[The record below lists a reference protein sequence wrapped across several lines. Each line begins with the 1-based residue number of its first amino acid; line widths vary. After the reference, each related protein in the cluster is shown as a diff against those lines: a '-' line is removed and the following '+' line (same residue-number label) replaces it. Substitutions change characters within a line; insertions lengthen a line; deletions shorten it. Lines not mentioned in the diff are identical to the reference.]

1 MTLSEMKVRHSISCL
16 EPTDM
21 YKVLY
26 SLLCQIVSV
35 SHILL
40 DEVQILPERKHSAH
54 GSLPL
59 PAELGLLQPFMLSL
73 HHRGNLCPQITA
85 EILGHGSVPFC
96 RKTKLCMIKKG
107 DLSARRKLSEKKCTK
122 QSNNIIIRNLS
133 VFW

>member
-73 HHRGNLCPQITA
+73 HRRGNLCPQITA
-85 EILGHGSVPFC
+85 EIFGAWICSFLQKDKPLHDKKRGIFLQGGSSQ
-96 RKTKLCMIKKG
+96 KKN
-107 DLSARRKLSEKKCTK
+107 AQNRVT
-122 QSNNIIIRNLS
+122 I
-133 VFW
+133 